1 MSALCEKLITKAYP
15 FYFAVVFFQLFAA
28 FPVHVDAPA
37 ALTKFDPML
46 SARWRDA
53 SLDGIDY
60 SYVTNVPHQAVWM
73 YVPASVM
80 WHNDEELRQSFFDFD
95 TAGNTTELTIENFEY
110 AMLHC
115 DGVSQ
120 PRDGPETGW
129 SSWLEW

>member
-1 MSALCEKLITKAYP
+1 MSGRGG
-15 FYFAVVFFQLFAA
+15 
-28 FPVHVDAPA
+28 HVDAPA
-37 ALTKFDPML
+37 ALTEINQDCGRSSGRHHVDAPAALKNFDPML

-95 TAGNTTELTIENFEY
+95 VAGNTTELTIENFEY